1 MWSNVSWGQW
11 RTDLHQRAA
20 APLSGLQLAAGRSWS
35 AAALVV
41 TFNVRHGAGLA
52 HGAQFGEPGGNVG
65 ALGAGGPVRF
75 TAVTAGAAVVPVV
88 TTDRLRNSKR
98 NAQKTI
104 TMWLSLLVLNNH
116 LRLAEG
122 SSPISGPFPWS
133 SRSYLWG
140 SWFGRRTCSWPAEL
154 DRKQPDWA
162 PSAGP
167 GSSAAKTG
175 WDHRALHKSVQPR
188 YICSLL
194 GSSARDRYSTQPGK
208 IEMERRFNISP
219 NPCKC
224 PIQFNRRMK
233 SQRMP
238 CGTEIFL
245 LIWFYPSVMSLMSL
259 KHNVWWSYKVF
270 SSLKFSF
277 KRFFFWCFP
286 KRSSTRRH
294 KSVRGDFMTL
304 KVLCPS
310 VLINLCLRN
319 HQAVS

>member
-1 MWSNVSWGQW
+1 MWSNVSWGQR

-41 TFNVRHGAGLA
+41 TFNVRQGTRLA

-65 ALGAGGPVRF
+65 ALRAGGPVRF
-75 TAVTAGAAVVPVV
+75 TDVTAGAAVVPVV

-98 NAQKTI
+98 NAQKNPHVI
-104 TMWLSLLVLNNH
+104 IAVSVWNWLNH
-116 LRLAEG
+116 SRLAEG
-122 SSPISGPFPWS
+122 SSPISAPFPRS
-133 SRSYLWG
+133 SRSHLWG

-167 GSSAAKTG
+167 GSSAARTG
-175 WDHRALHKSVQPR
+175 WDHRAPHKSVQPR

-194 GSSARDRYSTQPGK
+194 GSSAHDRYSTQPGK
-208 IEMERRFNISP
+208 IEMERRFNISQ

-224 PIQFNRRMK
+224 PIQFNRCMK
-233 SQRMP
+233 SQRIP

-245 LIWFYPSVMSLMSL
+245 LIWFYPSVMSLMSSMSL
-259 KHNVWWSYKVF
+259 KHNVMKLQSGTSCWS
-270 SSLKFSF
+270 
-277 KRFFFWCFP
+277 FP
-286 KRSSTRRH
+286 
-294 KSVRGDFMTL
+294 L
-304 KVLCPS
+304 
-310 VLINLCLRN
+310 
-319 HQAVS
+319 